1 MPVPETS
8 EPTYEEALQRLETL
22 LVAIEDGDVPLAE
35 LVEKYEQASRLL
47 EVCERRLRDAEL
59 RLEILRGSASRPVL
73 EPLAAP
79 TA

>member
-1 MPVPETS
+1 MPAKETS

-22 LVAIEDGDVPLAE
+22 LVAIEDGEVPLAQ

-59 RLEILRGSASRPVL
+59 RLEILRGTPGRPSL
-73 EPLAAP
+73 EPLPATSA
-79 TA
+79 